1 MKKKVNLELLKEEI
15 KRIKLLNEFTFPSHN
30 SDNPAKKDN
39 LLFGNE
45 YLEEADDELDF
56 GNEEN
61 MGAEQPQDGV
71 VDKTGQEQ
79 PEAGV
84 EPVEPPME
92 EPIETPEASDEVE
105 IDVTDLVKNTDEAKA
120 AADNSNKNTELL
132 LQKLT
137 SLEQKLSSMDD
148 VSAKIEELEKEMVK
162 RNPTPVE
169 KLEMRSLSSYPY
181 SQKLTDYWADK
192 EGAYDVMDK
201 EKEKEYILTKQ
212 DVDSDY
218 SDTNIKQSFSVKD
231 EDYDEENI

>member
-30 SDNPAKKDN
+30 LILGDKQLD
-39 LLFGNE
+39 
-45 YLEEADDELDF
+45 EADEELDF

-71 VDKTGQEQ
+71 NNKTGQEQ
-79 PEAGV
+79 PEANA
-84 EPVEPPME
+84 EPMGAPAEAPIE

-105 IDVTDLVKNTDEAKA
+105 LDVTDLVNNTDEAKA
-120 AADNSNKNTELL
+120 SADKANNNTELL

-137 SLEQKLSSMDD
+137 NLEEKLSSMEN
-148 VSAKIEELEKEMVK
+148 VSNKIEELEKEMIK

-201 EKEKEYILTKQ
+201 EKEKEYVLTKQ

>member
-1 MKKKVNLELLKEEI
+1 MKKKVNLELLQEEI
-15 KRIKLLNEFTFPSHN
+15 KRIKLLNEFTFPTHN
-30 SDNPAKKDN
+30 SDNPAKSSE
-39 LLFGNE
+39 LLFGNKQ
-45 YLEEADDELDF
+45 LEEADEELDF
-56 GNEEN
+56 GNEEG
-61 MGAEQPQDGV
+61 MGAEQPQDAV

-79 PEAGV
+79 PEANA
-84 EPVEPPME
+84 EPAEAPME

-105 IDVTDLVKNTDEAKA
+105 LDVTDLVNNTDEAKA
-120 AADNSNKNTELL
+120 SADKANDNTEIL
-132 LQKLT
+132 LQKL
-137 SLEQKLSSMDD
+137 SNLEEKLASMDN

-201 EKEKEYILTKQ
+201 EKEKEYVLTQK

-231 EDYDEENI
+231 EDFEEENI

>member
-30 SDNPAKKDN
+30 SDNPAKTGN
-39 LLFGNE
+39 LLFGNKQ
-45 YLEEADDELDF
+45 LEEADDELDF

-71 VDKTGQEQ
+71 ADKTGQEQ
-79 PEAGV
+79 PEAGA

-137 SLEQKLSSMDD
+137 NLEQKLASMDN

-169 KLEMRSLSSYPY
+169 KLEMQSLKSGPY
-181 SQKLTDYWADK
+181 TQKLSDYWADK

-201 EKEKEYILTKQ
+201 EKEKEYVLTKQ